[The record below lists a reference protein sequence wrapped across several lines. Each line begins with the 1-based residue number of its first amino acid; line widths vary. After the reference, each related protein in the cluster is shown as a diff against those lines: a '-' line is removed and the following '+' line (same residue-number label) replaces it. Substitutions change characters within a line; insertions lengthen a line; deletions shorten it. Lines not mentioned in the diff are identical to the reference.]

1 MPTQLE
7 NEKTKQPETK
17 SYKVTEKAGVYV
29 AGRRSPGAGKTIKL
43 TDEQA
48 ASPLRNGEIRDGS
61 AKKPDSKK

>member
-7 NEKTKQPETK
+7 NEKNKQPETK

-43 TDEQA
+43 TDE
-48 ASPLRNGEIRDGS
+48 PLRNGEIWDAS